1 MAFVHLSGPFK
12 SLGNFTRENRQ
23 KDITTIFILKQ
34 GLAAHTR
41 TAYPTKVGH
50 DVSNGP
56 LYIFTIP
63 CKLNTFTQH
72 DPEP

>member
-1 MAFVHLSGPFK
+1 MCSYIHLIS
-12 SLGNFTRENRQ
+12 SSHQ
-23 KDITTIFILKQ
+23 KQ